1 MRYYSYSSD
10 KWEHKWDTNLSRTFR
25 QPANAIGGGCLF
37 ILHSTSFVRFLF
49 SFFSH
54 WSISAVIS
62 VGILSVVFPRYSHV
76 FVTWREHGLPFPL
89 IRSYP
94 LLFPCPFSSIMFL
107 SLPFLLRLY
116 CPLVFIH
123 YSHVF
128 VTCRRIRSAL
138 FSYPLSFSR
147 PFLQNAVLA
156 SRDGGPFGP
165 RLTAVAL

>member
-1 MRYYSYSSD
+1 M
-10 KWEHKWDTNLSRTFR
+10 
-25 QPANAIGGGCLF
+25 
-37 ILHSTSFVRFLF
+37 
-49 SFFSH
+49 
-54 WSISAVIS
+54 
-62 VGILSVVFPRYSHV
+62 GILSVVFPRYSHV

-94 LLFPCPFSSIMFL
+94 LLFRCPFSSIMFL

-116 CPLVFIH
+116 CPLVYIH

-165 RLTAVAL
+165 RPHGSRILTEGIACKYAATQFECGRKKW